1 MKASRNHPAYWAFLG
16 HRLSGLALGIFLPIH
31 FYVLGMALEDVGRFD
46 QFIRAADMQAFK
58 VGEWGLVILLSMHL
72 SFGLRLLV
80 LELLTWRSVRDAR
93 LSWIVGGVWVSVLFG
108 ALFAWGVMG

>member
-1 MKASRNHPAYWAFLG
+1 
-16 HRLSGLALGIFLPIH
+16 
-31 FYVLGMALEDVGRFD
+31 
-46 QFIRAADMQAFK
+46 MQVFK